1 MHPPLSLIFF
11 FLTAGTSVGLFTILF
26 TLQILNLLGFG
37 KALPEAVMLKAG
49 GVCLLL
55 VVAGALTASLHLGHR
70 LRAWKAV
77 RRFKTSWLSREA
89 VFSGAYGVMLLLYL
103 ITLLQGYGVTGQLI
117 WGGLAFITG
126 VLSAYSTAMIYA
138 TNRFVLEWN
147 SSITVAGF
155 LLLYLM
161 LGSTAGTFLLKLHGL
176 HTAEVLTFLS
186 LALLILGFLLRIAF
200 NIRQFYIRRPTLND
214 ALNLPRNRPVRL
226 LDAGTTTENYC
237 TTEFYYR
244 KGKELLPT
252 VIPLAYLLNF
262 LIPFFL
268 ILYPRFSGSGEN
280 WTLGLSYVSLFVG
293 AALERWCFFVEG
305 NHVQNLFYGLYPSER
320 EPRWRRG

>member
-1 MHPPLSLIFF
+1 MHPPLSLILF

-26 TLQILNLLGFG
+26 VLQILSLLGTVE
-37 KALPEAVMLKAG
+37 ALPEAVLLRAG
-49 GVCLLL
+49 ELSLLL
-55 VVAGALTASLHLGHR
+55 VGAGAFAASFHLGHK

-77 RRFKTSWLSREA
+77 RRFRSSWLSREA

-103 ITLLQGYGVTGQLI
+103 IALWRDAGTPLQLLL
-117 WGGLAFITG
+117 GGLAFASG

-147 SSITVAGF
+147 SSITVVSF

-161 LGSTAGTFLLKLHGL
+161 LGSTAGAFLLELYGQPQGR
-176 HTAEVLTFLS
+176 VFTFLS
-186 LALLILGFLLRIAF
+186 LTFLILGFLFRIAF
-200 NIRQFYIRRPTLND
+200 NVRQFYLRRPTLND

-226 LDAGTTTENYC
+226 LDAGTTTDNYC

-252 VIPLAYLLNF
+252 VIPVAYLLNF
-262 LIPFFL
+262 VVPFSL
-268 ILYPRFSGSGEN
+268 ILYARTSGSGES
-280 WTLGLSYVSLFVG
+280 WLLGLSYVSLLVG
-293 AALERWCFFVEG
+293 GALERWCFFVEG

-320 EPRWRRG
+320 ELR